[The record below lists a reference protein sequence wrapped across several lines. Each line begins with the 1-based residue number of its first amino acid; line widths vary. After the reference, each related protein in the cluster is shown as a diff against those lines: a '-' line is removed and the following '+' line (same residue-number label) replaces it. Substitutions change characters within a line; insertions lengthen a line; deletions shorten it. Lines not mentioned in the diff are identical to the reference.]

1 MSTLDVDRITDHLR
15 DAVRIALAEV
25 ERGGIPF
32 AGVVL
37 HPTAGVLGTGVNRV
51 LVEQDPTAHA
61 EIVALR
67 EAERAGSAPVSES
80 VLLASG
86 EPCGMCYRFAFDRGV
101 DTVYY
106 AVGADEVARYGF
118 DYRASYRG
126 LDRGGRTVEPLRVAG
141 ALDPF
146 TAWVRRAGR

>member
-1 MSTLDVDRITDHLR
+1 MSTLDVDWITGHLR
-15 DAVRIALAEV
+15 DAVRIALTEV

-32 AGVVL
+32 AGVVV

-51 LVEQDPTAHA
+51 LVERDPTAHA

-67 EAERAGSAPVSES
+67 DVRPAGPELVAES

-86 EPCGMCYRFAFDRGV
+86 EPCGMCYRAAFDHGI

-126 LDRGGRTVEPLRVAG
+126 LDLGGRTVEPLPVAG

-146 TAWVRRAGR
+146 TAWLRHSGR